1 MLVKIELA
9 GRLCS
14 DMTLTLR
21 GSRDKLGE
29 AQRGGTKMAGG
40 VLIYVPY
47 EELFKE
53 LGVFSLERRKIV
65 CR

>member
-1 MLVKIELA
+1 MLVRIELD

-14 DMTLTLR
+14 DMTLTLG

-40 VLIYVPY
+40 VLKYVPY
-47 EELFKE
+47 EELLKE